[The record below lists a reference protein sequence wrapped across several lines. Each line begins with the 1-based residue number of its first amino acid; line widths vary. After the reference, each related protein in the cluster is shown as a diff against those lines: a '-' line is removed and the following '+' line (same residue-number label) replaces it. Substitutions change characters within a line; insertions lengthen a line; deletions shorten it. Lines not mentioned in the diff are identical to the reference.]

1 MAPVLFK
8 SATRK
13 GNELAAICGGAGGR
27 RPGDAIALM
36 VICVGGMPLGRAVHG
51 KDFPARN
58 LRVAREIAGTV
69 AGAGP
74 SETAD

>member
-1 MAPVLFK
+1 VTCYDTNLFK
-8 SATRK
+8 SVTRK
-13 GNELAAICGGAGGR
+13 GNELAAICGGPAMR
-27 RPGDAIALM
+27 SRWW

-58 LRVAREIAGTV
+58 LRVARKIAGTV

-74 SETAD
+74 GKTAD

>member
-1 MAPVLFK
+1 LPPT
-8 SATRK
+8 ATARHV
-13 GNELAAICGGAGGR
+13 
-27 RPGDAIALM
+27 IALV
-36 VICVGGMPLGRAVHG
+36 VICVGGMALGRAVHG

-74 SETAD
+74 GETAD